1 MPVLDHDY
9 QVQQTG
15 YWCGPTAAHI
25 ALSTRGVIVDQGTL
39 ARECGTTVNGTDTID
54 QVTRVLRA
62 RSGVGYISRYMPNDP
77 PTREQVDLMWA
88 DLTRSINAGFGAVV
102 NIVAP
107 PGNQPPGYPA
117 WQTIWHYI
125 AVVGTNESDR
135 TVYVAD
141 SANFSGIQ
149 HYWLTIDKL
158 ASLCTPKGYSFA
170 PVDPPPRV
178 VDEDDD
184 DAAWLPVLT
193 QLMGPLGG

>member
-9 QVQQTG
+9 QVQNTY

-25 ALSTRGVIVDQGTL
+25 GLSTRGIIVDQGTL

-54 QVTRVLRA
+54 QVTRVMRN
-62 RSGVGYISRYMPNDP
+62 RSGAPYISRYMPNDP
-77 PTREQVDLMWA
+77 PSRQQVDLMWS
-88 DLTRSINAGFGAVV
+88 DIQRSIVGGFGVVV

-107 PGNQPPGYPA
+107 PGNQPPGYPSN
-117 WQTIWHYI
+117 QTIWHYI

-158 ASLCTPKGYSFA
+158 ASLCCPKGYSFA
-170 PVDPPPRV
+170 DVVAPPPV

-184 DAAWLPVLT
+184 DAAWVPVLT
-193 QLMGPLGG
+193 QLVGPVG